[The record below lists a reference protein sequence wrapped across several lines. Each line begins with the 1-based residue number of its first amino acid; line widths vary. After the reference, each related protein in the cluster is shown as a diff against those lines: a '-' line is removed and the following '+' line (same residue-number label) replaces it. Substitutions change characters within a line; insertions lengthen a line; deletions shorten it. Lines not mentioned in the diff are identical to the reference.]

1 MGIISKKNEVIG
13 QYLENKYEEIEGEEQ
28 LNDLTKKVEMVLNKL
43 TAENFFYETKNE
55 EEKENPFIFINVNY
69 DIPDIFDV

>member
-1 MGIISKKNEVIG
+1 MGVQSKKNEVIG

-28 LNDLTKKVEMVLNKL
+28 LNELTKKVEMVLAKL
-43 TAENFFYETKNE
+43 IQDNFLYETKNE
-55 EEKENPFIFINVNY
+55 GQKDNPFIYINVNY

>member
-1 MGIISKKNEVIG
+1 MGVQSKKNEVIG

-28 LNDLTKKVEMVLNKL
+28 LNELTKKVEMVLAKL
-43 TAENFFYETKNE
+43 IQDNFLYETRNE
-55 EEKENPFIFINVNY
+55 GQKDNPFIYINVNY